1 MQIIQPLG
9 VNLKQT
15 DEPMILTDEEIQMAI
30 KRAIIQ
36 KKEEARNNI
45 LRHGNYSDWLKVEK
59 KTNFEILIDQDA
71 VIKKA
76 NAGKHRMNWQKECE
90 ERRYEEKQ
98 QRILEYKKRLEKY
111 DANYFL
117 DLLKKNS
124 LEKFDKEFIIN
135 EKNGH
140 FVSAVIY
147 FVSRDARFETELGY
161 SFKKG
166 LLLRGK
172 SGIGKTYIIE
182 CIQENERIPIHINS
196 LITITKILKSKGEFD
211 ISKGVLNLL
220 DDVGT
225 EVKKVVHFGTEIY
238 WFKNFIEER
247 YLETKDYSDLIISS
261 NNNFSEME
269 EMYGYRARRRIENE
283 MFNVVNVVDFR

>member
-9 VNLKQT
+9 VILKQT

-124 LEKFDKEFIIN
+124 LEKFGKEFIIN

-269 EMYGYRARRRIENE
+269 EMYGYRARRRIEDE